1 MSEPPEYS
9 AGESGVE
16 REREREREREERTTH
31 FPVSETA
38 ARSIDYGIF
47 VSSLLSS
54 QNMSTSMPRPPPNKA
69 HMHAEAHHN
78 TPKTL
83 VRPNPVGI
91 GADHGD

>member
-1 MSEPPEYS
+1 
-9 AGESGVE
+9 
-16 REREREREREERTTH
+16 
-31 FPVSETA
+31 
-38 ARSIDYGIF
+38 
-47 VSSLLSS
+47 
-54 QNMSTSMPRPPPNKA
+54 MSTSMPRPPPNKA